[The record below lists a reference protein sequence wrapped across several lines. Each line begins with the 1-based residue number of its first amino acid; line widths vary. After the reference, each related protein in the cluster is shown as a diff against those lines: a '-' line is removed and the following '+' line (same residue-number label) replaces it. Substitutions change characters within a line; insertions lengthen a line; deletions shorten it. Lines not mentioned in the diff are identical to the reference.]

1 MGAVH
6 VVAVVV
12 VAAVSP
18 IAAAPSS
25 SGVDS
30 SDGSVPVVTI
40 RMGTVAPTGSPWH
53 KVLRQMGE
61 DWERTSGGRVNLIIL
76 AGGTLGDELAMVQKM
91 RAGVLQGVAIS
102 GAGLPEIERGVRA
115 LQVPMMLESYEELDY
130 VRERIAPILEKA
142 IEERG
147 FIVLNWGDAGWVHF
161 FSKKPARL
169 LDDLR
174 KNKLYIVAGD
184 AEVESLYK
192 SAGFNPVPLSSIDIL
207 PMLQTGVIDAVDVP
221 PLFALTGQFF
231 GLAKNMSD
239 VRWAPLVGATVVS
252 KSAWNTIPSE
262 LRPKLLADARL
273 AGEKFRTEIRTL
285 SDQAVVE
292 MEKRGLNVI
301 RTTETE
307 RSRWKAEAE
316 AVWPKLRGSFVSA
329 QLFERVRGLRD
340 EYRAR
345 NKAAE

>member
-102 GAGLPEIERGVRA
+102 GAGLPCVRPTRCS
-115 LQVPMMLESYEELDY
+115 QTNDTT
-130 VRERIAPILEKA
+130 VRTGTRSPHTP
-142 IEERG
+142 
-147 FIVLNWGDAGWVHF
+147 AGAQIRRCF
-161 FSKKPARL
+161 PA
-169 LDDLR
+169 
-174 KNKLYIVAGD
+174 
-184 AEVESLYK
+184 
-192 SAGFNPVPLSSIDIL
+192 SS
-207 PMLQTGVIDAVDVP
+207 
-221 PLFALTGQFF
+221 
-231 GLAKNMSD
+231 
-239 VRWAPLVGATVVS
+239 
-252 KSAWNTIPSE
+252 
-262 LRPKLLADARL
+262 
-273 AGEKFRTEIRTL
+273 
-285 SDQAVVE
+285 
-292 MEKRGLNVI
+292 
-301 RTTETE
+301 
-307 RSRWKAEAE
+307 
-316 AVWPKLRGSFVSA
+316 
-329 QLFERVRGLRD
+329 
-340 EYRAR
+340 
-345 NKAAE
+345 